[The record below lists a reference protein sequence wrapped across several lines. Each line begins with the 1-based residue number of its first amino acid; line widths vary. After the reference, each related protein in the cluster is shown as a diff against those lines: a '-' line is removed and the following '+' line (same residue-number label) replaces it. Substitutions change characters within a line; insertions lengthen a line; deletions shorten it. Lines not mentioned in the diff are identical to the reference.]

1 MREPLRNYACLRLE
15 QTILMSLGPSLDKAA
30 VYGGPP
36 VLGLKWSENVALL
49 PVIDCPVQLTG
60 GGG

>member
-1 MREPLRNYACLRLE
+1 MREPLRNCACLRLE
-15 QTILMSLGPSLDKAA
+15 QTILMSLGLSLDKAA

>member
-1 MREPLRNYACLRLE
+1 MREPLGNCACFRLE

-30 VYGGPP
+30 AYGGPP
-36 VLGLKWSENVALL
+36 VLGLKWSENVAFL